1 MLKFYLGFVEGLRA
15 LKPST
20 KNKKKFF
27 KKKVEN
33 FFSKLF
39 YKKKVVKILPG
50 FCTAFEGPQM
60 PYKNR
65 NNMNLYIISIM
76 LKAAK

>member
-1 MLKFYLGFVEGLRA
+1 LLKFYLGFVEGLRA

-20 KNKKKFF
+20 KNKKKFL

-39 YKKKVVKILPG
+39 YKKKVVKILAW
-50 FCTAFEGPQM
+50 FCTAFEGPQS
-60 PYKNR
+60 PYKILRKWNF
-65 NNMNLYIISIM
+65 MY
-76 LKAAK
+76 LKSC